1 MFLQRMS
8 SYFGLK
14 QFSLDS
20 IGLRCEN
27 ARPDTDTSPFRGNLP
42 AQVDMQK
49 KMQEMYAPK
58 KA

>member
-1 MFLQRMS
+1 M
-8 SYFGLK
+8 K